1 MLDQLATEKR
11 NPVRIAEGCA
21 TGADSHSLE
30 KCLEM
35 TTLSSVA
42 GTRH

>member
-1 MLDQLATEKR
+1 MLDQLAIEKR
-11 NPVRIAEGCA
+11 NSVRVAEGCA
-21 TGADSHSLE
+21 TDADSHSLE

-35 TTLSSVA
+35 MMLRSVA